1 MSNRTKVLLG
11 VLAAACVAV
20 VGTCTGGT
28 WLVYSAAQGP
38 ENVRV
43 ELNQPMR
50 VRTGEKFD
58 IELRVDN
65 LASEPQRLV
74 DIDVA
79 EDYLEG
85 IAIVGSDPPYHESFR
100 SFGMQTF
107 EYDHDIPAN
116 SSLTVKMHA
125 EALKPGDFVGDV
137 DVAVG
142 GMLTFVTVV
151 PRTLVEAP
159 DALP

>member
-1 MSNRTKVLLG
+1 MSNRTKVVLG
-11 VLAAACVAV
+11 VVAGACVMS
-20 VGTCTGGT
+20 VGTCTLGT
-28 WLVYSAAQGP
+28 WALYSAAEGP

-43 ELNQPMR
+43 DLSQPTR

-58 IELRVDN
+58 IELRIDN
-65 LASEPQRLV
+65 LARESQPLV

-79 EDYLEG
+79 ETYLEG
-85 IAIVGSDPPYHESFR
+85 IVIVGSDPPYRETFR

-107 EYDHDIPAN
+107 EYDHDIPAG

-151 PRTLVEAP
+151 PRTLVESP
-159 DALP
+159 TP